1 MLYNIHFEAA
11 AIAYLIVL
19 NIYIRLQ
26 FTNKSPSNKYFRYLA
41 AMMLVAVMLDV
52 ITAITISYHQFVP
65 IWANVAINSVYFA
78 ADIIME
84 YVFIMYC
91 ACATFGTKDK
101 WHIPQIAGV
110 TAFFCFLILIANL
123 FTGWVFYFDENGYQH
138 GPIYMFVHIVPIV
151 EESLTAGMMLINFK
165 KFNKRQRLSI
175 ILYILV
181 LASGPV
187 VQILYP
193 NVLFILFTVSIG
205 LMLLM
210 FGMETPDFQALN
222 RTMNELRETRDAA
235 EEAMS
240 AAQIASQAKTEFLT
254 NISHEIR
261 TPINAIL
268 GYNEMVLR
276 DTEKTDIAQ
285 HCVNIQSAGKT
296 LLSMISDM
304 MDYTEI
310 ETGSIKIE
318 ETNYSTASMI
328 SDIMTCGKYFA
339 DKKDIEIRVN
349 IDSEMPKMLHGDNAR
364 ITRIFN
370 NLLSN
375 SVKYTDFGHIDIV
388 IKWEQ
393 KSEFAG
399 WINAEVTDTGIGLR
413 NEDIARI
420 TSAFQRVDKKR
431 NQHIQGLGL
440 GLTIVTRLLAMMGSS
455 LAIQS
460 EYGKG
465 TSISFRLMQG
475 IVDPTPL
482 GNVDNLTC
490 IPEKNTLRPGFTAPE
505 ARLLA
510 VDDNSMNLEL
520 YRGSLKDTKIQIDT
534 AINGVEALE
543 LINRYKYDLI
553 ILDHMMPVMDGMET
567 LKTIK
572 KQNLCQG
579 VPILVITANAVP
591 GEKSVYLNAG
601 FDDYLSKP
609 VSSRQL
615 LEAVKKYLPENLIR
629 PDESSISFDDDE
641 LSENGA
647 IDRLS
652 KFLDIN
658 SAMQFCCN
666 NKELYLQIVN
676 TYVNENRLEDIRKH
690 CEERDFNNYR
700 IQVHALK
707 SGSRTIGAG
716 ELSDHAF
723 SLEMAAKTG
732 DTEFILENTEA
743 LLNEYGAL
751 LERIRGALD
760 SSDEEI
766 ECSGLSVLYIDDD
779 LMCRSMIKRMLRDG
793 FGSITIKQ
801 SAEEALDLLSAIS
814 SEAQENGTLPE
825 MPNIILLDLN
835 LSGTDGLALLK
846 KLKANELYSYIP
858 VVIYTSDDDRETQLK
873 CLRAGAA
880 DFIAKPADWEILT
893 ERLKRLAVV
902 PEQADIAI

>member
-1 MLYNIHFEAA
+1 
-11 AIAYLIVL
+11 
-19 NIYIRLQ
+19 
-26 FTNKSPSNKYFRYLA
+26 
-41 AMMLVAVMLDV
+41 
-52 ITAITISYHQFVP
+52 
-65 IWANVAINSVYFA
+65 
-78 ADIIME
+78 ME
-84 YVFIMYC
+84 YIFVMYC
-91 ACATFGTKDK
+91 AYATFGTKDK
-101 WHIPQIAGV
+101 WHIPQIAGIL
-110 TAFFCFLILIANL
+110 ALICFVILIANL

-165 KFNKRQRLSI
+165 KFNKKQRLSI

-187 VQILYP
+187 VQILHP
-193 NVLFILFTVSIG
+193 DVLFILFTASIG

-210 FGMETPDFQALN
+210 FAMETPDYQTLN
-222 RTMNELRETRDAA
+222 HTMDELRKTRDEA
-235 EEAMS
+235 EEAMAS
-240 AAQIASQAKTEFLT
+240 AQAASQAKSEFLT

-276 DTEKTDIAQ
+276 DTEKTDVAQ
-285 HCVNIQSAGKT
+285 YCVNIQSAGKT

-310 ETGSIKIE
+310 ETGSINIE
-318 ETNYSTASMI
+318 EANYSTASMI
-328 SDIMTCGKYFA
+328 SDIMTCGKFFA
-339 DKKDIEIRVN
+339 EKKDIEIRVN
-349 IDSEMPKMLHGDNAR
+349 IDSEIPKMLHGDSAR

-375 SVKYTDFGHIDIV
+375 SVKYTDFGHIDVV

-413 NEDIARI
+413 DEDIARI

-440 GLTIVTRLLAMMGSS
+440 GLTIVTKLLAMMGSK
-455 LAIQS
+455 LFITS

-465 TSISFRLMQG
+465 TSIKFRLMQG
-475 IVDPTPL
+475 IVDPSPL

-490 IPEKNTLRPGFTAPE
+490 IPEKGSLRAGFTAPD

-534 AINGVEALE
+534 AVNGVEALE
-543 LINRYKYDLI
+543 LISRYKYDLI
-553 ILDHMMPVMDGMET
+553 ILDHMMPLMDGMET

-615 LEAVKKYLPENLIR
+615 LEAVRKYLPENLIR
-629 PDESSISFDDDE
+629 PAGPSTSFE
-641 LSENGA
+641 EEHSENGV
-647 IDRLS
+647 IERLAA
-652 KFLDIN
+652 FLDKN
-658 SAMQFCCN
+658 SAMKYCCN
-666 NKELYLQIVN
+666 NEELYLNIVN
-676 TYVNENRLEDIRKH
+676 TFVNEN
-690 CEERDFNNYR
+690 
-700 IQVHALK
+700 
-707 SGSRTIGAG
+707 
-716 ELSDHAF
+716 
-723 SLEMAAKTG
+723 
-732 DTEFILENTEA
+732 
-743 LLNEYGAL
+743 
-751 LERIRGALD
+751 
-760 SSDEEI
+760 
-766 ECSGLSVLYIDDD
+766 
-779 LMCRSMIKRMLRDG
+779 
-793 FGSITIKQ
+793 
-801 SAEEALDLLSAIS
+801 
-814 SEAQENGTLPE
+814 
-825 MPNIILLDLN
+825 
-835 LSGTDGLALLK
+835 
-846 KLKANELYSYIP
+846 
-858 VVIYTSDDDRETQLK
+858 
-873 CLRAGAA
+873 
-880 DFIAKPADWEILT
+880 
-893 ERLKRLAVV
+893 
-902 PEQADIAI
+902 

>member
-26 FTNKSPSNKYFRYLA
+26 FTDTSPSNKYFRYLA
-41 AMMLVAVMLDV
+41 EMMLVAVMLDV
-52 ITAITISYHQFVP
+52 ITATTISYHQYVP

-78 ADIIME
+78 ADIVME
-84 YVFIMYC
+84 YIFIMYC

-101 WHIPQIAGV
+101 WHIPQIAGIFALV
-110 TAFFCFLILIANL
+110 CTVILITNL

-210 FGMETPDFQALN
+210 FGMETPDYQALN
-222 RTMNELRETRDAA
+222 RTMNELRTTRDEA
-235 EEAMS
+235 EEAMA
-240 AAQIASQAKTEFLT
+240 AAQIASQAKSEFLT

-285 HCVNIQSAGKT
+285 YCVNIQSAGKT

-304 MDYTEI
+304 LDYTEI
-310 ETGSIKIE
+310 ETGSINIE

-328 SDIMTCGKYFA
+328 ADITTCGKYYA
-339 DKKDIEIRVN
+339 EKKDIEIRVD
-349 IDSEMPKMLHGDNAR
+349 IDSNIPKMLHGDNAR
-364 ITRIFN
+364 ITRIFS

-393 KSEFAG
+393 KSEFTG
-399 WINAEVTDTGIGLR
+399 WIYAEVTDTGIGLR
-413 NEDIARI
+413 DEDIARI
-420 TSAFQRVDKKR
+420 TSAFQRADKKR

-440 GLTIVTRLLAMMGSS
+440 GLTIVTKLLSMMGSQLS
-455 LAIQS
+455 IKS

-482 GNVDNLTC
+482 GNVDELNC
-490 IPEKNTLRPGFTAPE
+490 IPEKSTLRPGFTAPD

-543 LINRYKYDLI
+543 LISRYKYDLI
-553 ILDHMMPVMDGMET
+553 ILDHMMPIMDGMET

-615 LEAVKKYLPENLIR
+615 LEAVRKHLPENLIR
-629 PDESSISFDDDE
+629 PDNAGSLFDEEETSAD
-641 LSENGA
+641 GA
-647 IDRLS
+647 FERLS
-652 KFLDIN
+652 AFLDVN

-666 NKELYLQIVN
+666 NEALYLQIVN
-676 TYVNENRLEDIRKH
+676 TYVVENRLEVIRNYL
-690 CEERDFNNYR
+690 EEKDFDNYR

-716 ELSDHAF
+716 EFSNRAF
-723 SLEMAAKTG
+723 SLEMAAKNG

-743 LLNEYGAL
+743 LLNEYSEL
-751 LERIRGALD
+751 LERIKAALD
-760 SSDEEI
+760 SSDEVVEN
-766 ECSGLSVLYIDDD
+766 SGLSVLYIDDD
-779 LMCRSMIKRMLRDG
+779 LMYRSMIKRMLRDG

-801 SAEEALDLLSAIS
+801 SAEEALDMLNAIS
-814 SEAQENGTLPE
+814 SEAQENGTVPE
-825 MPNIILLDLN
+825 LPNIILLDLN
-835 LSGTDGLALLK
+835 LSGSDGLSLLK
-846 KLKANELYSYIP
+846 NLKANELYSYIP

-880 DFIAKPADWEILT
+880 DFFAKPADWEILT

-902 PEQADIAI
+902 PEQTAVSL

>member
-26 FTNKSPSNKYFRYLA
+26 FTDTSPSNKYFRYLA
-41 AMMLVAVMLDV
+41 EMMLVAVMLDV
-52 ITAITISYHQFVP
+52 ITATTISYHQYVP

-78 ADIIME
+78 ADIVME
-84 YVFIMYC
+84 YIFIMYC
-91 ACATFGTKDK
+91 AYATFGTKDK
-101 WHIPQIAGV
+101 WHIPQIAGIFALV
-110 TAFFCFLILIANL
+110 CTVILITNL

-210 FGMETPDFQALN
+210 FGMETPDYQALN
-222 RTMNELRETRDAA
+222 RTMNELRTTRDEA
-235 EEAMS
+235 EEAMA
-240 AAQIASQAKTEFLT
+240 AAQIASQAKSEFLT

-285 HCVNIQSAGKT
+285 YCVNIQSAGKT

-304 MDYTEI
+304 LDYTEI
-310 ETGSIKIE
+310 ETGSINIE

-328 SDIMTCGKYFA
+328 ADITTCGKYYA
-339 DKKDIEIRVN
+339 EKKDIEIRVD
-349 IDSEMPKMLHGDNAR
+349 IDSNIPKMLHGDNAR
-364 ITRIFN
+364 ITRIFS

-393 KSEFAG
+393 KSEFTG
-399 WINAEVTDTGIGLR
+399 WIYAEVTDTGIGLR
-413 NEDIARI
+413 DEDIARI
-420 TSAFQRVDKKR
+420 TSAFQRADKKR

-440 GLTIVTRLLAMMGSS
+440 GLTIVTKLLSMMGSQLS
-455 LAIQS
+455 IKS

-482 GNVDNLTC
+482 GNVDELNC
-490 IPEKNTLRPGFTAPE
+490 IPEKSTLRPGFTAPD

-543 LINRYKYDLI
+543 LISRYKYDLI
-553 ILDHMMPVMDGMET
+553 ILDHMMPIMDGMET

-615 LEAVKKYLPENLIR
+615 LEAVRKHLPENLIR
-629 PDESSISFDDDE
+629 PDNAGSLFDEEETSAD
-641 LSENGA
+641 GA
-647 IDRLS
+647 FERLS
-652 KFLDIN
+652 AFLDVN

-666 NKELYLQIVN
+666 NEALYLQIVN
-676 TYVNENRLEDIRKH
+676 TYVAENRLEVIRNYF
-690 CEERDFNNYR
+690 EEKDFDNYR

-716 ELSDHAF
+716 EFSDRAF
-723 SLEMAAKTG
+723 SLEMAAKNG

-743 LLNEYGAL
+743 LLNEYSEL
-751 LERIRGALD
+751 LERIKAALD
-760 SSDEEI
+760 SSDEVVEN
-766 ECSGLSVLYIDDD
+766 SGLSVLYIDDD
-779 LMCRSMIKRMLRDG
+779 LMYRSMIKRMLRDG
-793 FGSITIKQ
+793 FGNITIKQ
-801 SAEEALDLLSAIS
+801 SAEEALDMLNAIS
-814 SEAQENGTLPE
+814 SEAQENGTAPE
-825 MPNIILLDLN
+825 LPNIILLDLN
-835 LSGTDGLALLK
+835 LSGSDGLSLLK
-846 KLKANELYSYIP
+846 NLKANELYSYIP

-880 DFIAKPADWEILT
+880 DFFAKPADWEILT

-902 PEQADIAI
+902 PEQTAVSL

>member
-1 MLYNIHFEAA
+1 MLYNIYFEAS
-11 AIAYLIVL
+11 AIVFLVVL

-26 FTNKSPSNKYFRYLA
+26 FTDTSPSNKYFRYLA
-41 AMMLVAVMLDV
+41 ASMLVAVVLDV
-52 ITAITISYHQFVP
+52 CTAVTISYYQYVP
-65 IWANVAINSVYFA
+65 IWVNTALNTLYFS
-78 ADIIME
+78 ADIVME
-84 YVFIMYC
+84 YIFVMYC
-91 ACATFGTKDK
+91 ACATFGKKDIF
-101 WHIPQIAGV
+101 HIPQIAGSL
-110 TAFFCFLILIANL
+110 AILGAVVVIANM
-123 FTGWVFYFDENGYQH
+123 FTGWVFYFNEDGYQH
-138 GPIYMFVHIVPIV
+138 GPIYMMVHIMPII
-151 EESLTAGMMLINFK
+151 EESITAGMMLVNLK
-165 KFNKRQRLSI
+165 KFTKKQRISI
-175 ILYILV
+175 LLYIAV
-181 LASGPV
+181 ISSGPI
-187 VQILYP
+187 VQILHP
-193 NVLFILFTVSIG
+193 QVLFILFTVSIG

-210 FGMETPDFQALN
+210 FAMETPDYQALN
-222 RTMNELRETRDAA
+222 RTMDELRKTRDEA
-235 EEAMS
+235 EEAMA
-240 AAQIASQAKTEFLT
+240 AAQIASQAKSEFLT

-285 HCVNIQSAGKT
+285 YCVNIQSAGKT

-310 ETGSIKIE
+310 ETGSINIE
-318 ETNYSTASMI
+318 EANYSTASMI

-339 DKKDIEIRVN
+339 EKKDIEIRVN
-349 IDSEMPKMLHGDNAR
+349 IDPEIPKMLHGDSAR

-375 SVKYTDFGHIDIV
+375 SVKYTDFGHIDVV

-399 WINAEVTDTGIGLR
+399 WINAGVTDTGIGLR
-413 NEDIARI
+413 DEDIARI

-440 GLTIVTRLLAMMGSS
+440 GLTIVTKLLAMMGSN
-455 LAIQS
+455 LHIKS

-475 IVDPTPL
+475 IVDPTPM
-482 GNVDNLTC
+482 GNMDNLIC
-490 IPEKNTLRPGFTAPE
+490 IYEKNTLRPGFTAPE

-520 YRGSLKDTKIQIDT
+520 YRASLKDTKIQIDT
-534 AINGVEALE
+534 AMNGVEALE
-543 LINRYKYDLI
+543 LISRYKYDLI
-553 ILDHMMPVMDGMET
+553 ILDHMMPLMDGMET

-615 LEAVKKYLPENLIR
+615 LEAVRKYLPENLIR
-629 PDESSISFDDDE
+629 PASLPFDDIE
-641 LSENGA
+641 EEPSKNGVIERLSE
-647 IDRLS
+647 
-652 KFLDIN
+652 FLNIP
-658 SAMQFCCN
+658 SAMQYCCN
-666 NKELYLQIVN
+666 NEELYLNIVN
-676 TYVNENRLEDIRKH
+676 TFVNENRLEDIRNF
-690 CEERDFNNYR
+690 CNSRDFDNYR

-716 ELSDHAF
+716 ELSDYALE
-723 SLEMAAKTG
+723 LEMAAKNN

-751 LERIRGALD
+751 LERIKAAL
-760 SSDEEI
+760 SCTEENTVHNNR
-766 ECSGLSVLYIDDD
+766 SVLYIDDD
-779 LMCRSMIKRMLRDG
+779 LMYRSLVKRILRG
-793 FGSITIKQ
+793 SFGDITVKH
-801 SAEEALDLLSAIS
+801 SAEEALDLLNSLSAEKEDS
-814 SEAQENGTLPE
+814 PALPD
-825 MPNIILLDLN
+825 IILLDLN
-835 LSGTDGLALLK
+835 LSGMDGLSLLK
-846 KLKANELYSYIP
+846 QLKSTDSYRAIP
-858 VVIYTSDDDRETQLK
+858 VVIYSSDDDKDTQLK

-880 DFIAKPADWEILT
+880 DFILKPVEWEILV
-893 ERLKRLAVV
+893 ERLTRLIET
-902 PEQADIAI
+902 PEQEVVSS